1 MTVPHAQA
9 GQDIARWLT
18 ADNATAIAAATN
30 ATLGNQW
37 RQTQRTLPPSA
48 GRVIVDVQN
57 DTGEALDR
65 WDALYLQAP
74 VILPTTREA
83 SFYEQPAFRVERAN
97 YYHPSAS
104 VALLLAP
111 CPVDATRPAILA
123 GVVNCQI
130 HVDHASHTHADVD
143 IEGAHTKLISR
154 YGGPAQI
161 LWKEAGTGDK
171 YASLLLGP
179 RRGNVW
185 VYLADGETLEARD
198 GTTIKGKSLPICYG
212 AGPLDGNNITLT
224 ESDDGGVYD
233 PAEMYVYNYA
243 PEDIEGPKYLA
254 VDVTDHGVAYVTFE
268 ACSEEPDPYA

>member
-48 GRVIVDVQN
+48 GRVIVAVQN

-97 YYHPSAS
+97 YYHPSAA

-130 HVDHASHTHADVD
+130 HVDHASHTHADIDV
-143 IEGAHTKLISR
+143 EGTHNKLISR

-161 LWKEAGTGDK
+161 LWKESGTGDK

-179 RRGNVW
+179 RRGNRFVF
-185 VYLADGETLEARD
+185 LPDGEQIQARD
-198 GTTIKGKSLPICYG
+198 GTTMYG
-212 AGPLDGNNITLT
+212 RSMEIYYAAGPLDGTTIDLRDTYYAYGEN
-224 ESDDGGVYD
+224 
-233 PAEMYVYNYA
+233 MYVYNYA
-243 PEDIEGPKYLA
+243 PEAIQGPKFLA
-254 VDVTDHGVAYVTFE
+254 VDVTDHGVAYVSFE
-268 ACSEEPDPYA
+268 PCLTES